1 MVELRWLKRA
11 LNDLCVCSRDSS
23 LVFRNI
29 FEAPEI
35 PSLDTF
41 SLTGIQLDL
50 FIPSNALNANLLYT
64 QPTDWFSKQAL
75 SVSSM
80 CFLIQFITG
89 TTLETTL
96 KNKRYHHQHQEQSHH
111 LVAHTGAPSLV
122 QTLILVGA
130 QNADKHCLR
139 TASIMEE
146 FESRCINA
154 KKSDSHSMQKQHLM
168 LLGAHPIL
176 RSSLHVHVIGWDHS
190 KNRSARVTNARL
202 VLVWKYF
209 YIVS

>member
-1 MVELRWLKRA
+1 MIYVFVHATPLWCFITYLKPLKFRHLTPFPWPEYNLIYLFHQMHWLR
-11 LNDLCVCSRDSS
+11 
-23 LVFRNI
+23 LV
-29 FEAPEI
+29 
-35 PSLDTF
+35 T
-41 SLTGIQLDL
+41 
-50 FIPSNALNANLLYT
+50 NLLYT

-80 CFLIQFITG
+80 CFLIHFITG

-111 LVAHTGAPSLV
+111 LVAHTGTPSLV

-209 YIVS
+209 YKVS

>member
-1 MVELRWLKRA
+1 MLHKSSSVVELRWLKRA

-23 LVFRNI
+23 LVFHNI

-96 KNKRYHHQHQEQSHH
+96 KNKRYHHQRQEQSHH

-154 KKSDSHSMQKQHLM
+154 KQKWFTLN
-168 LLGAHPIL
+168 AKATP
-176 RSSLHVHVIGWDHS
+176 
-190 KNRSARVTNARL
+190 NAARCSP
-202 VLVWKYF
+202 YP
-209 YIVS
+209 